1 MPSSIITGIFSILG
15 VIVGI
20 CGTFFAQ
27 LFLRKEKFK
36 EIIYKEKL
44 SAYREIIEKLFD
56 VVIGAHRYKAEKTI
70 QDDKEWTNKVSS
82 FCITIA
88 RNEFV
93 VSKDVYN
100 LFSEFAKMLVKLK
113 TIDDVTYTKMV
124 RYSTDIIN
132 TIRKDIGVDILSKDL
147 EKTFQFWV
155 ENAHEG

>member
-93 VSKDVYN
+93 VSKLDLRL
-100 LFSEFAKMLVKLK
+100 LFECE
-113 TIDDVTYTKMV
+113 
-124 RYSTDIIN
+124 IN
-132 TIRKDIGVDILSKDL
+132 HKKFLI
-147 EKTFQFWV
+147 
-155 ENAHEG
+155 